1 MDAMCVISTPRELH
15 HVVSTNGSVFV
26 PECDNRIQ
34 VEIPPKA
41 VNEDVELTLK
51 VKLENTE
58 RTNQRN
64 WQHRYRRRQHKTEHN
79 TMTWT
84 PLSPNKNT

>member
-1 MDAMCVISTPRELH
+1 MDAMCVISTSRELH

-51 VKLENTE
+51 V
-58 RTNQRN
+58 
-64 WQHRYRRRQHKTEHN
+64 
-79 TMTWT
+79 
-84 PLSPNKNT
+84 